1 MKRSGQQVEKL
12 IQEIEKHLLPEGLNV
27 AARERVFNDEGIQIA
42 ELDIVITG
50 ALGSSSINWLIE
62 CRDRPSEGA
71 APVSWI
77 EQLIGRRIRFKFEK
91 VMAVSTTGF
100 SDGARELAGREA
112 IVLRTVSTITDIADD
127 FKVQEF
133 NFVTRNIR
141 VVGVIN
147 LNTADPSDKR
157 FLEMSDPKFKR
168 VDETNYQNLQDFV
181 LNHANLPA
189 EIERNST
196 YRFVFVHRESLDLL
210 VNNESFRI
218 RDLQIPVELNISVF
232 NGKALA
238 MNVYSE
244 SNRIIGQEATFQFN
258 TPQGSFDARALLL
271 NRPDGEQDLKVF
283 LPNELPPGITLDSLS
298 LYGRM

>member
-1 MKRSGQQVEKL
+1 
-12 IQEIEKHLLPEGLNV
+12 
-27 AARERVFNDEGIQIA
+27 
-42 ELDIVITG
+42 
-50 ALGSSSINWLIE
+50 
-62 CRDRPSEGA
+62 
-71 APVSWI
+71 
-77 EQLIGRRIRFKFEK
+77 
-91 VMAVSTTGF
+91 MAVSTTGF

-133 NFVTRNIR
+133 NFVSRNIR

-147 LNTADPSDKR
+147 LNTANPSDKR

-189 EIERNST
+189 DIERDST

-210 VNNESFRI
+210 VNYESFRI

-232 NGKALA
+232 KGKALA

-258 TPQGSFDARALLL
+258 TPQGSFDARVLLL
-271 NRPDGEQDLKVF
+271 NRPDGKQDLKVF
-283 LPNELPPGITLDSLS
+283 LPNELPPGMTSDSLS